1 MSGVILASTSRYRRE
16 LIGRLGL
23 TVTCM
28 PSPFDEEAAK
38 EGLSPL
44 PIAERAR
51 ALAIGKAEALGERF
65 PDAVIIGSD
74 QMGELDGEALGKP
87 HTAENAR
94 AQLRRMAGREHRLHT
109 AVALHHRASGRTE
122 ALVDTHSLVMR
133 ALTDEAIADYV
144 ARDAPLDCAG
154 SYRVEAS
161 GPALFASMAGEDWT
175 GIVGLP
181 LTKVVTLLRRHGVA
195 TITRA

>member
-1 MSGVILASTSRYRRE
+1 MRAVILGSTSRYRRE
-16 LIGRLGL
+16 LIERLGL

-38 EGLSPL
+38 EGLAHL

-51 ALAIGKAEALGERF
+51 ALAIGKAEALGEQY
-65 PDAVIIGSD
+65 PDAVILGSD

-87 HTAENAR
+87 HTAERAR
-94 AQLRRMAGREHRLHT
+94 AQLRRLSGREHRLHT
-109 AVALHHRASGRTE
+109 AVAAHHRASGRTE
-122 ALVDTHSLVMR
+122 TVVDTHALTMR

-154 SYRVEAS
+154 SYRVES
-161 GPALFASMAGEDWT
+161 LGIALFERVRGDDFTAV
-175 GIVGLP
+175 IGLP
-181 LTKVVTLLRRHGVA
+181 LTRVVALLEGFGV
-195 TITRA
+195 RVLG